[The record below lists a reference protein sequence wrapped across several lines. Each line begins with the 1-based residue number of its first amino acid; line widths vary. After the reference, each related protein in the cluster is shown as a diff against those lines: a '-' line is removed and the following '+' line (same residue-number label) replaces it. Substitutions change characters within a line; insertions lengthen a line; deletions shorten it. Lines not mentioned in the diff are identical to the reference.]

1 MAVYVRPYVV
11 GIDHVVG
18 CTKRRCGPECRR
30 KTEGWEYEIKMKLPN
45 GKFFQERRKSSLASK
60 TNTAR
65 FAEERALFVTRESVI
80 PVAVAKKVVPTVADF
95 EKQFMVFSKTNNKPS
110 TVYAKEWMLRVH
122 VIPYF
127 GSKTLDQI
135 GPADIEDYKAKKLD
149 EGCEKKSINNH
160 ITTLRKLLNLA
171 LEWGVVEKVAKVKA
185 FRLKT
190 NFVTEDMFLGFDEAE
205 RFIKAAPAAWLAF
218 MITAIKTGLRLGELL
233 ALKWEDIDLVSGQLV
248 VRRTLWRGEEGP
260 PKGGKNRIV
269 PLSDEAIATLKGH
282 RAATLLKSAYVF
294 CDGVGDRLTHSMLK
308 DVVPKTCLKAGLGKR
323 ITTHGLRH
331 SFASHLVM
339 RGVSLKA
346 VQELLGHESIEMTL
360 RYSHLSPD
368 VKRDAVKLL
377 DTKKLGDIRETGA

>member
-1 MAVYVRPYVV
+1 MATYVRPYVV
-11 GIDHVVG
+11 GIDHVEG
-18 CTKRRCGPECRR
+18 CTKRGCGPECKRN
-30 KTEGWEYEIKMKLPN
+30 TDGWEYEIKMKLPT
-45 GKFFQERRKSSLASK
+45 GAFFQERRKSPLASK
-60 TNTAR
+60 TSTAR
-65 FAEERALFVTRESVI
+65 FAEDRAVHVTRESV
-80 PVAVAKKVVPTVADF
+80 VARPTTKTVPTVAEF
-95 EKQFMVFSKTNNKPS
+95 EKQFMVFSRTNNKPS
-110 TVYAKEWMLRVH
+110 TVYAKEWMMRVH
-122 VIPYF
+122 VIPFF
-127 GSKTLDQI
+127 GSMTLDQI
-135 GPADIEDYKAKKLD
+135 GPADIEAYKAKKLD

-171 LEWGVVEKVAKVKA
+171 LEWGAVEKVAKVKA

-377 DTKKLGDIRETGA
+377 DTKKSGDIRETGA

>member
-18 CTKRRCGPECRR
+18 CTKRRCGPECKR
-30 KTEGWEYEIKMKLPN
+30 KTDGWEYEIKMKLPN
-45 GKFFQERRKSSLASK
+45 GEFFQERRKSPLGSK

-65 FAEERALFVTRESVI
+65 FAEDRAAHITRESVTAR
-80 PVAVAKKVVPTVADF
+80 PVTKTAPTFAEF
-95 EKQFMVFSKTNNKPS
+95 EKQFMIFSKTNNKPS
-110 TVYAKEWMLRVH
+110 TVYAKEWMMRVH
-122 VIPYF
+122 LVPYF
-127 GSKTLDQI
+127 GSMRLDQI
-135 GPADIEDYKAKKLD
+135 GPADIEDYKAKKLE

-160 ITTLRKLLNLA
+160 ITTVRKLLNLA

-190 NFVTEDMFLGFDEAE
+190 NFITEEMFLGFEEAE
-205 RFIKAAPAAWLAF
+205 RFMKAAPVEWLAF
-218 MITAIKTGLRLGELL
+218 LITAIKTGLRLGELL
-233 ALKWEDIDLVSGQLV
+233 ALKWEDLDLVSGQLV
-248 VRRTLWRGEEGP
+248 VRRTMWKGQEGP

-269 PLSDEAIATLKGH
+269 PLSDEAIATLRAH
-282 RAATLLKSAYVF
+282 RAKTMLKSAYVF
-294 CDGVGDRLTHSMLK
+294 CDGAGDRLTHSMLK
-308 DVVPKTCLKAGLGKR
+308 DLVPKTCLKAGLAKR

-377 DTKKLGDIRETGA
+377 DGPRVGDIRETNGR

>member
-18 CTKRRCGPECRR
+18 CTKRRCGPECKR
-30 KTEGWEYEIKMKLPN
+30 KTDGWEYEIKMKLPN
-45 GKFFQERRKSSLASK
+45 GEFFQERRKSSLGSK

-65 FAEERALFVTRESVI
+65 FAEERAAHVMRESLLPR
-80 PVAVAKKVVPTVADF
+80 PVTKKTVPTVAEF

-122 VIPYF
+122 LIPYF
-127 GSKTLDQI
+127 GAKTLDQI
-135 GPADIEDYKAKKLD
+135 GPADIEDFKAKKLD
-149 EGCEKKSINNH
+149 EGCQKKSINNH
-160 ITTLRKLLNLA
+160 VMTLRKMLNLA
-171 LEWGVVEKVAKVKA
+171 LEWGVVEKVPKVKA
-185 FRLKT
+185 FKLKT
-190 NFVTEDMFLGFDEAE
+190 NFVTDDMFLGFDEAE
-205 RFIKAAPAAWLAF
+205 RFIRAAPKEWLAF
-218 MITAIKTGLRLGELL
+218 LIVAIKTGLRLGELL
-233 ALKWEDIDLVSGQLV
+233 ALKWEDIDLVTGQIV
-248 VRRTLWRGEEGP
+248 VRRTLWNGQEGP
-260 PKGGKNRIV
+260 PKGGLNRIV
-269 PLSDEAIATLKGH
+269 PLSDEAITTLKAH

-294 CDGVGDRLTHSMLK
+294 CDSTGKRLTHSMLK
-308 DVVPKTCLKAGLGKR
+308 DVVPKTCLKAGLAKR

-339 RGVSLKA
+339 RGVSLRA

-377 DTKKLGDIRETGA
+377 DTPRVRDIRETGA